1 MNLRCGK
8 VKDERLPVKKNRQFY
23 AQYKQH
29 FVFNEFERNVVI
41 HDRTLNGFEDKDT
54 STAKNKSNKSN
65 KDGSSSDEDVDENHE
80 IEIPEDII
88 GSPLDLINSTKRNK
102 QGEFCKKLCYA
113 GHYYVV
119 DRDYVKTKNIKKV
132 DWKCERIRTTQTN
145 AKCIGRVTSKALTTK
160 DQPRSLIRSASLD
173 LDNAIASLITENKA
187 LLSTIKRVRKDK
199 AGYGQYPKSLEEI
212 DVIPLVYSLLHKKDL
227 LTYKKLYSMLM
238 PYVKNK
244 PKSINIDF
252 ELANITAIR
261 HCFRETKIYGCFFH
275 FTQNMWKH
283 VQAEKKTDEY
293 VLWKDHY
300 YLFRALQSL
309 AFVPLE
315 HVTLKYFETY
325 YLGVKL
331 NAFHP
336 DSHPNFGIVEAWHK
350 QFEGCCG
357 KNPGGR
363 ANVIRIYHMC
373 TTFDKDDI
381 KGFLSGMAQNLCE

>member
-1 MNLRCGK
+1 M
-8 VKDERLPVKKNRQFY
+8 
-23 AQYKQH
+23 
-29 FVFNEFERNVVI
+29 I
-41 HDRTLNGFEDKDT
+41 HDRTLNGSEDEYT

-65 KDGSSSDEDVDENHE
+65 KDGSNTDEDVDENDE

-88 GSPLDLINSTKRNK
+88 GSPLDLIN
-102 QGEFCKKLCYA
+102 
-113 GHYYVV
+113 
-119 DRDYVKTKNIKKV
+119 
-132 DWKCERIRTTQTN
+132 RI
-145 AKCIGRVTSKALTTK
+145 
-160 DQPRSLIRSASLD
+160 
-173 LDNAIASLITENKA
+173 NKA
-187 LLSTIKRVRKDK
+187 NH
-199 AGYGQYPKSLEEI
+199 KSLEEI
-212 DVIPLVYSLLHKKDL
+212 DVPKELRYTIVKPPNEPQVFLWEDSQDEKRILIFTTQSNLYIFLKHRDWYIDGTFDVSRVIPLVYSLLPNKDL

-261 HCFRETKIYGCFFH
+261 QCFPETKIYGCFFH

-293 VLWKDHY
+293 VLGKDYY

-315 HVTLKYFETY
+315 HVNLVYEYIKKNFASYKVNLKYFETY
-325 YLGVKL
+325 YLGVKSRIERIPPRFPPEL
-331 NAFHP
+331 WNVSERIV
-336 DSHPNFGIVEAWHK
+336 DSLPRTNNSVEAWHK

-357 KNPGGR
+357 KNPGVYKLIQNFREEQKLQELEFSKLRTGKFYSKATDR
-363 ANVIRIYHMC
+363 EIRIYHMC